1 MFGIKF
7 NRNTLQ
13 QAMRNTKNHIGQA
26 YGFTKNIFNNVDSSV
41 RLFKNVYSTLQPVIE
56 DVLGS
61 DAAKTGNKYIKQGLS
76 GYEDIRNKVMD
87 TDENLKKHYNQ
98 IVGGLE
104 KNKIDIGL

>member
-1 MFGIKF
+1 MLGIKF
-7 NRNTLQ
+7 NRNRFHYV
-13 QAMRNTKNHIGQA
+13 MYNSKIHIGEA
-26 YGFTKNIFNNVDSSV
+26 YGFTKNFFNIVDSSV
-41 RLFKNVYSTLQPVIE
+41 RLFENVYSTLQPVIE